1 MKQEGAAAAAAG
13 GVVVGEIEGA
23 WDGEGVVVSTTIVV
37 SSIISVS
44 GISTLSNTLRNDDE
58 GVKDGDSD
66 GDVDEVA
73 NGASVVVVVESS
85 TNIASSMSSVL
96 NASTQLD
103 TSMLN
108 LVGEEVG

>member
-13 GVVVGEIEGA
+13 GLVVGEIEGA
-23 WDGEGVVVSTTIVV
+23 WDGEGVVVSTIVV